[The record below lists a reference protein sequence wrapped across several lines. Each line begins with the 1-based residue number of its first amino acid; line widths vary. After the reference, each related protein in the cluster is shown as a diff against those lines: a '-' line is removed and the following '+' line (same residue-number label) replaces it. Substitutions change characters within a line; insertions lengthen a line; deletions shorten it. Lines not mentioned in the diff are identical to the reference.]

1 MKRLNIRALQPAG
14 GLGGGAVVLLFLFLS
29 VPLCAQDGFG
39 FGDSEAAAS
48 PAPALS
54 VSGEAHAEL
63 IWYGDSFS
71 SAEKAGNLTLG
82 NIFSGKLNIRAAA
95 SNAEGVISLKLR
107 PEFTQPAGIVSLDEA
122 YVRAF
127 WGAFDLEAGLRKL
140 TWGKADSFGPL
151 DVINPVDYTDLT
163 GLADILDRK
172 LPRPLLRGSYRIGSF
187 SRVEAVFVPW
197 FEADRYA
204 EAGRWAPR
212 ELTDL
217 PAGIEG
223 GIRSMFPILNTPA
236 AAQMIRWPVFSMGDY
251 TPDTST
257 LGYAQGG
264 LRFTSTAGPVDFGVQ
279 YYSGYLTRPA
289 VTVKGLDTFQARI
302 NETMQ
307 AYGAWQGTPDN
318 DAAAKQAAFAAFENA
333 RDRAAQSLTPAV
345 SYNRYHQI
353 GVDYAQALG
362 GFNLRAELAGI
373 LTEDL
378 AGTDGAVKNPSLGWS
393 AGFDRPLIFGISL
406 NLQGS
411 GSIRLL
417 HDQISG
423 NRAADAEAGTSM
435 TSSRLTG
442 VLSKKLLRDELEVKT
457 TVIWG
462 VEDMDCYIIPALV
475 WTKGDLAAELSAGI
489 FGGDPKGELGQYRAN
504 SFVKTAL
511 TYSF

>member
-1 MKRLNIRALQPAG
+1 MTCAVKPSGGFRGERTKYPMALRR
-14 GLGGGAVVLLFLFLS
+14 GLGGGAPLLLCFFLS
-29 VPLCAQDGFG
+29 LPLCAQDGFG
-39 FGDSEAAAS
+39 FGDSEETAA
-48 PAPALS
+48 PPPALS

-82 NIFSGKLNIRAAA
+82 NIFSGKIGLKAAA
-95 SNAEGVISLKLR
+95 SNAEGVINLKLR
-107 PEFTQPAGIVSLDEA
+107 PDFTNPASIVSLDEA

-151 DVINPVDYTDLT
+151 DVINPADYTGLT
-163 GLADILDRK
+163 DILDRK
-172 LPRPLLRGSYRIGSF
+172 LPRPLLHGSYRLGSF

-204 EAGRWAPR
+204 EAGRWAPL

-223 GIRSMFPILNTPA
+223 GIRSLFPILNSPQA
-236 AAQMIRWPVFSMGDY
+236 EQMIRWPVFSTRDY

-264 LRFTSTAGPVDFGVQ
+264 LRFTSTAGPVDFGIQ
-279 YYSGYLTRPA
+279 YYSGCLTRPT

-302 NETMQ
+302 DETMQ
-307 AYGAWQGTPDN
+307 AYMAWQ
-318 DAAAKQAAFAAFENA
+318 AAQTDEAKAAFEAA
-333 RDRAAQSLTPAV
+333 RDRAANSLTPDVA
-345 SYNRYHQI
+345 YNRYHQI

-362 GFNLRAELAGI
+362 GFNLRAELAAI

-435 TSSRLTG
+435 TSSRMTG
-442 VLSKKLLRDELEVKT
+442 VLSKKLLRDELEIKT

-462 VEDMDCYIIPALV
+462 
-475 WTKGDLAAELSAGI
+475 
-489 FGGDPKGELGQYRAN
+489 
-504 SFVKTAL
+504 
-511 TYSF
+511 